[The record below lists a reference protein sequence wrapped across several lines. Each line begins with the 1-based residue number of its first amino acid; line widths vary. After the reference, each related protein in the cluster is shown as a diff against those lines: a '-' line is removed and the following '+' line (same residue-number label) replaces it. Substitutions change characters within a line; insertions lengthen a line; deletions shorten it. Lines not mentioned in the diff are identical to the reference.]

1 MAEGKA
7 IFGCGEPGTVRR
19 SAMRNA
25 GHQAPPVTEA
35 QVLGFCLLTSRETQ
49 ATENLLLLLLKLKT
63 VMCIRKDS
71 TEKLASAQSDQVR
84 VMDEVLEFV
93 WLAGSWPGQSFSFL
107 VSPLQVR
114 A

>member
-1 MAEGKA
+1 
-7 IFGCGEPGTVRR
+7 
-19 SAMRNA
+19 MRPA
-25 GHQAPPVTEA
+25 GHQAPQVTEA
-35 QVLGFCLLTSRETQ
+35 QVLGFCLLASRETQ
-49 ATENLLLLLLKLKT
+49 ATENLLLLFLKLKI

-84 VMDEVLEFV
+84 VKDAVLEFI

-107 VSPLQVR
+107 ISPLQIR